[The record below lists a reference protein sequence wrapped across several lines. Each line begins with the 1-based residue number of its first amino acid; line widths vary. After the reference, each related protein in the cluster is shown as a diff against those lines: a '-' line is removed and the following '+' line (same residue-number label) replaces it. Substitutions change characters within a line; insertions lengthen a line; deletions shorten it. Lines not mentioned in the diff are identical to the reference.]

1 MKKDRDYI
9 TAGAYYRLMKDML
22 IEAIDGI
29 SKALNLNK
37 KQQRE
42 FCKVWEHWRALDG
55 KLGLENMAANDTN
68 FNGRVVDIFYGRTIR
83 NNDIISSDTDKQIL
97 SKANEILMSLIDNSA
112 EREEK
117 PNGEWIT
124 KIFPNDESP
133 LFRNRYYCSV
143 CGEWQTYGKPKFC
156 MNCGSRMKGGEADD
170 TV

>member
-42 FCKVWEHWRALDG
+42 FCKVWEYWRALDG

-97 SKANEILMSLIDNSA
+97 SKANEILMSLIDNTA
-112 EREEK
+112 EWNEVYDK
-117 PNGEWIT
+117 
-124 KIFPNDESP
+124 NDDA
-133 LFRNRYYCSV
+133 LFRKKFYCSK
-143 CGEWQTYGKPKFC
+143 CGEGQTYGKPKFC
-156 MNCGSRMKGGEADD
+156 MNCGACMKGGEADD